1 MSRVNLSNTY
11 IRFLTLQKVGHKVRE
26 ESNILATKTTE
37 YQEAKEEDLL
47 PFLLNPFKKYLEQ
60 KQFSHYTNK
69 LEFNKVYNLCKS
81 AFDEEIDFVDFS
93 NEILKSLYD
102 QSLHPMIKSG
112 EVFITLFENVMFDDI
127 PCRGIGIYK
136 LENKSKFIRFDE
148 RQEIDYDVLK
158 GYKLD
163 KIDKA
168 VLILDVFR
176 DEGNRVYSID
186 DHNVESEFWTK
197 KFLDVSSVKNS
208 ALQTKEF
215 IEVIEE
221 FSKDVVLDK
230 SDKKN
235 QTEFVATALDLL
247 SNNEFVTNEIFEEQ
261 LLKPFEI
268 IEEFKEYKKN
278 YSENNRI
285 EFDESFEVDT
295 PTLIKESKKIKS
307 DIKLDT
313 GAKINID
320 LQKPEC
326 SAENLE
332 RGFDDERK
340 MYYYK
345 LFFNAEQ

>member
-1 MSRVNLSNTY
+1 MNRVNLSNAY
-11 IRFLTLQKVGHKVRE
+11 IQFLTLQKVGHKVRE
-26 ESNILATKTTE
+26 ESNIFATKTTE
-37 YQEAKEEDLL
+37 LDEAKEVDLL
-47 PFLLNPFKKYLEQ
+47 PFLLNPFKKHLEQ
-60 KQFSHYTNK
+60 KQFSHYTEK
-69 LEFNKVYNLCKS
+69 LEFNKVYNFCKS
-81 AFDEEIDFVDFS
+81 AFEEEIDFVDFS

-102 QSLHPMIKSG
+102 QSLHPMIKTG
-112 EVFITLFENVMFDDI
+112 EVFITLFENIMLDDI

-148 RQEIDYDVLK
+148 REEIDYNVLK

-168 VLILDVFR
+168 VLILDVYR
-176 DEGNRVYSID
+176 DEGYRVYSID

-197 KFLDVSSVKNS
+197 KFLEVSSVKNS

-215 IEVIEE
+215 IEFIEE
-221 FSKDVVLDK
+221 FSKLVILDK
-230 SDKKN
+230 SDKKS
-235 QTEFVATALDLL
+235 QTEFLSTTFDLL
-247 SNNEFVTNEIFEEQ
+247 SNNEFVTNVIFEEQ

-268 IEEFKEYKKN
+268 IDEFKEYKKS
-278 YSENNRI
+278 YCENNRI
-285 EFDESFEVDT
+285 DLAESFEVDSS
-295 PTLIKESKKIKS
+295 TLIKESKKIKS

-345 LFFNAEQ
+345 LYFNAEQ